1 MKSLIDNKYKS
12 FVLILFSS
20 ILINACDSTSST
32 ENKFYITS
40 TENLQNSNERIF
52 KNTQYSYFQ
61 IEELLR
67 EPFTAYHA
75 KAYKTKAKE
84 AMELSQ
90 NIYDS
95 LESIKKN
102 ETKKGSKIKNNVS
115 KLILNYI
122 KFFNNLELEKYSNVS
137 VNKFFMGDSVKYISF
152 ISEINFE
159 NKNIK
164 QFSLCKIQND
174 IRCFENN
181 YVSYC
186 NNNASPGCN
195 LGSITTSLL
204 VGQNTNHL
212 KKGEILEILAGIGQY
227 AQNTTLSATI
237 NNEILKQDRIGTVS
251 YKFKVSGKSGK
262 NSIPIILRYKDTRD
276 EEKTDTVIIEYTIDD

>member
-1 MKSLIDNKYKS
+1 MKSLIDYKYRG
-12 FVLILFSS
+12 FALILFSS
-20 ILINACDSTSST
+20 ILINACTSTSST
-32 ENKFYITS
+32 ENEFYKIS

-52 KNTQYSYFQ
+52 RNTQFSYFQ

-67 EPFTAYHA
+67 KPLTAYYA
-75 KAYKTKAKE
+75 KPYKTKAKE

-95 LESIKKN
+95 LESIKDNQTKN
-102 ETKKGSKIKNNVS
+102 GNKIKDNIS

-137 VNKFFMGDSVKYISF
+137 VNKIFMGDSLKYTSF
-152 ISEINFE
+152 ISKINFE
-159 NKNIK
+159 DKNIK
-164 QFSLCKIQND
+164 LFSLCKIQND

-186 NNNASPGCN
+186 NSNVSPSCN

-212 KKGEILEILAGIGQY
+212 KKGEILEISAGIGQY

-237 NNEILKQDRIGTVS
+237 NNEILKQDRVGIVN
-251 YKFKVSGKSGK
+251 YKFKVSGKNGK
-262 NSIPIILRYKDTRD
+262 NSIPIILKYKDTRD
-276 EEKTDTVIIEYTIDD
+276 EEKTDTIKIEYTIDD